1 MEDLFTTHQVQD
13 ILKVD
18 RITIYRMLQDG
29 RLKGVKIGHQWRF
42 NRQEVERLLK
52 GEAQAG
58 SELSKPLSDAS
69 FPTHCV
75 QAVQNLFSDV
85 SQISSRLVDMQGNL
99 LTEPSGSCEFCKLMT
114 NSPSGFNACQSSW
127 QSFIQQSIKGVQHYT
142 CHAGLEYVGAPI
154 MDNGEQIGLLLTGEF
169 YWQAPAE
176 PKEAERVHQLAT
188 LHQISIEKLQSAAH
202 RIPVITGERHTQ
214 VETWPMSVSHAI
226 QSILVERTGFIQ
238 RLQQIAN
245 LTQIP

>member
-1 MEDLFTTHQVQD
+1 MEDLFTTRQVQD

-42 NRQEVERLLK
+42 NRQEVERLLR
-52 GEAQAG
+52 GEISVG
-58 SELSKPLSDAS
+58 EPLQSTPDNS

-85 SQISSRLVDMQGNL
+85 SQISARLVDMQGNL
-99 LTEPSGSCEFCKLMT
+99 LTEPSLPCEFCKLMT
-114 NSPSGFNACQSSW
+114 NSPTGFNACQMSW
-127 QSFIQQSIKGVQHYT
+127 QSFVQQSVKGIKHFT
-142 CHAGLEYVGAPI
+142 CHAGLEYVGAPV

-169 YWQAPAE
+169 YWQMPDE
-176 PKEAERVHQLAT
+176 QKEAKRIRQLAT
-188 LHQISIEKLQSAAH
+188 LHQIPEEKLQSSLR
-202 RIPVITGERHTQ
+202 RIPVIAGERHTQ
-214 VETWPMSVSHAI
+214 VETWPLSVSHAI
-226 QSILVERTGFIQ
+226 QSILIERTGFIQ
-238 RLQQIAN
+238 RLQQIAD